1 MEIIF
6 LGTGVAIP
14 QHGRVQSGVLV
25 RLEEKP
31 LLIDC
36 GSGVLSRFPETSV
49 SHTEIDTVL
58 LSHLHLDHV
67 ADLVCLLKANWL
79 RGKTDMRVY
88 GPEGTDDWFSK
99 VIGAYEYLMDEVD
112 VNITE
117 ILPGK
122 EFTPEGFDCEISCTA
137 GVHSVPTL
145 AYRVTAEDGE
155 FVYSGDTEPCRDIMD
170 LAAEADLLIHE
181 CSFPPGTKVTNHSTP
196 SSLAEILEEY
206 KNDIGSICLTHFYP
220 DMRGHEREA
229 IYRLK
234 GYFDGEVILAED
246 LMKLEL

>member
-25 RLEEKP
+25 KLEERP

-36 GSGVLSRFPETSV
+36 GSGVLNRLPETDI
-49 SHTEIDTVL
+49 SHTEVDTVL

-88 GPEGTDDWFSK
+88 GPEGTEDWFSR
-99 VIGAYEYLMDEVD
+99 VIGAYEYLLDEID

-122 EFTPEGFDCEISCTA
+122 EFTPEGFDCEVSCTA
-137 GVHSVPTL
+137 GVHSVPAL

-196 SSLAEILEEY
+196 SSLAEILEDY
-206 KNDIGSICLTHFYP
+206 KNEIGSICLTHFYP

>member
-1 MEIIF
+1 MEITF

-14 QHGRVQSGVLV
+14 QRGRVQSGVLV
-25 RLEEKP
+25 KLEEKP

-36 GSGVLSRFPETSV
+36 GGGVLSRFPETNV
-49 SHTEIDTVL
+49 PHHEVNTVL

-67 ADLVCLLKANWL
+67 ADLLCLLKANWL
-79 RGKTDMRVY
+79 RGTTDMRVY
-88 GPEGTDDWFSK
+88 GPEGTEEWFSR
-99 VIGAYEYLMDEVD
+99 IIEAYEYLQDEVD
-112 VNITE
+112 VDVIE
-117 ILPGK
+117 LLPGK
-122 EFTPEGFDCEISCTA
+122 EFTPDGFDCEISCAA

-155 FVYSGDTEPCRDIMD
+155 FVYSGDTEPSKDILD
-170 LAAEADLLIHE
+170 LAIEADLLIHE

-196 SSLAEILEEY
+196 STLAEILEDY
-206 KNDIGSICLTHFYP
+206 KKEIGSICLTHFYP

-229 IYRLK
+229 VYRLK
-234 GYFDGEVILAED
+234 GYFEGEVILAED

>member
-1 MEIIF
+1 
-6 LGTGVAIP
+6 
-14 QHGRVQSGVLV
+14 
-25 RLEEKP
+25 
-31 LLIDC
+31 
-36 GSGVLSRFPETSV
+36 LSRFPETEI
-49 SHTEIDTVL
+49 SHTQVDTVL

-88 GPEGTDDWFSK
+88 GPEGTEEWLSK
-99 VIGAYEYLMDEVD
+99 VLDAYEYLMDEVD
-112 VNITE
+112 VNVTE
-117 ILPGK
+117 LLPGK
-122 EFTPEGFDCEISCTA
+122 ESTPEGFDCEIGCTA
-137 GVHSVPTL
+137 GVHSVPAL

-155 FVYSGDTEPCRDIMD
+155 FVYSGDSEPCRDIMD
-170 LAAEADLLIHE
+170 LATGTDLLIHE

-196 SSLAEILEEY
+196 SSLAEVLEEY
-206 KNDIGSICLTHFYP
+206 KNEIGSICLTHFYP

>member
-25 RLEEKP
+25 KLEERP

-36 GSGVLSRFPETSV
+36 GSGVLNRLPETDI
-49 SHTEIDTVL
+49 SHTEVDTVL

-88 GPEGTDDWFSK
+88 GPEGTEDWFSR
-99 VIGAYEYLMDEVD
+99 VIGAYEYLLDEVD

-122 EFTPEGFDCEISCTA
+122 EFTPEGFDCEVSCTA
-137 GVHSVPTL
+137 GVHSVPAL

-196 SSLAEILEEY
+196 SSLAEILEDY
-206 KNDIGSICLTHFYP
+206 KNEIGSICLTHFYP

>member
-14 QHGRVQSGVLV
+14 QHGRVQSGVLIK
-25 RLEEKP
+25 LEERP

-36 GSGVLSRFPETSV
+36 GSGVLNRLPETDI
-49 SHTEIDTVL
+49 SHTEVDTVL

-88 GPEGTDDWFSK
+88 GPEGTEDWFSR

-112 VNITE
+112 VDITE

-122 EFTPEGFDCEISCTA
+122 EFTPEGFDCEVSCTA
-137 GVHSVPTL
+137 GVHSVPAL

-196 SSLAEILEEY
+196 SSLAEILEDY
-206 KNDIGSICLTHFYP
+206 KNEIGSICLTHFYP

>member
-14 QHGRVQSGVLV
+14 QRGRVQSGVLV
-25 RLEEKP
+25 KMEEKP

-36 GSGVLSRFPETSV
+36 GSGVLCRFPETSI
-49 SHTEIDTVL
+49 SHTNIDTVL

-79 RGKTDMRVY
+79 RGKTEMKVY
-88 GPEGTDDWFSK
+88 GPEGTEEWFSR
-99 VIGAYEYLMDEVD
+99 VVSAYEYLQDEVD
-112 VNITE
+112 VDIIE
-117 ILPGK
+117 LLPGK

-145 AYRVTAEDGE
+145 AYRITAEDGE

-181 CSFPPGTKVTNHSTP
+181 CSFPPGIKVTNHSTP

-206 KNDIGSICLTHFYP
+206 KNEIGSICLTHFYP
-220 DMRGHEREA
+220 DMKGHEKEA

-234 GYFDGEVILAED
+234 GYFNGEVILAED

>member
-25 RLEEKP
+25 KLEERP

-36 GSGVLSRFPETSV
+36 GSGVLNRLPETDI
-49 SHTEIDTVL
+49 SHTEVDTVL

-88 GPEGTDDWFSK
+88 GPEGTEDWFSR
-99 VIGAYEYLMDEVD
+99 VIGAYEYLLDEVD

-122 EFTPEGFDCEISCTA
+122 EFTPEGFDCEVSCTA
-137 GVHSVPTL
+137 GVHSVPAL

-181 CSFPPGTKVTNHSTP
+181 CSFPPGTKITNHSTP
-196 SSLAEILEEY
+196 SSLAEILEDY
-206 KNDIGSICLTHFYP
+206 KNEIGSICLTHFYP

>member
-6 LGTGVAIP
+6 LGTGVAVP
-14 QHGRVQSGVLV
+14 QRGRVQSGVLV
-25 RLEEKP
+25 KLEEKP

-36 GSGVLSRFPETSV
+36 GSGVLCRFPETSV
-49 SHTEIDTVL
+49 SHTEVDTVL

-88 GPEGTDDWFSK
+88 GPEGTEDWFSK
-99 VIGAYEYLMDEVD
+99 LISAYEYLLDEVD

-137 GVHSVPTL
+137 GVHSVPSL

-196 SSLAEILEEY
+196 SSLAELLEEY
-206 KNDIGSICLTHFYP
+206 KCEIGSICLTHFYP

>member
-6 LGTGVAIP
+6 LGTGVAVP
-14 QHGRVQSGVLV
+14 QRGRVQSGVLV
-25 RLEEKP
+25 KLEEKP

-36 GSGVLSRFPETSV
+36 GSGVLCRFPETNV
-49 SHTEIDTVL
+49 SHTEVDTVL

-88 GPEGTDDWFSK
+88 GPEGTEDWFSK
-99 VIGAYEYLMDEVD
+99 LIGAYEYLQDEVD

-196 SSLAEILEEY
+196 SSLAELLDEY
-206 KNDIGSICLTHFYP
+206 NNEIGSICLTHFYP

>member
-1 MEIIF
+1 
-6 LGTGVAIP
+6 
-14 QHGRVQSGVLV
+14 
-25 RLEEKP
+25 
-31 LLIDC
+31 
-36 GSGVLSRFPETSV
+36 
-49 SHTEIDTVL
+49 
-58 LSHLHLDHV
+58 
-67 ADLVCLLKANWL
+67 
-79 RGKTDMRVY
+79 MRVY

-99 VIGAYEYLMDEVD
+99 LIGAYEYLQDEVD

-196 SSLAEILEEY
+196 SSLAELLEEY
-206 KNDIGSICLTHFYP
+206 KCEIGSICLTHFYP